1 MREKLEILPI
11 NTSFMS
17 SVLNHLS
24 SFLYVNSVMY
34 EVIMNA
40 ELPVFLHLFKTAIS
54 EMPKQKASLYFQIES
69 KTYPIQAL
77 SKFTFKVPFLHI

>member
-24 SFLYVNSVMY
+24 SVTY

-77 SKFTFKVPFLHI
+77 SKFTFKLPFLHI